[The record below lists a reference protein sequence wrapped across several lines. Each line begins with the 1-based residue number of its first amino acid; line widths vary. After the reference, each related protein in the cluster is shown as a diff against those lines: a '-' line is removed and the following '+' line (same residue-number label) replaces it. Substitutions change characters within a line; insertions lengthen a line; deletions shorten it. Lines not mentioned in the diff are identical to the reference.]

1 MRVSFGSLSAN
12 AWGRSFLRH
21 FAAEVNNAVP
31 NGGRDLVERTR
42 TAAQALFDGHRQTLP
57 DTQARTIL
65 GMCSL
70 VLAGY
75 RELGAALGDS
85 QTAFTI
91 VKAAFH
97 QTHQTFAKFMYRPL
111 LWFSRDPVKMIA
123 KLNMAKFGQ
132 RMYGTSMGFAQ
143 EQTSDRVTLIV
154 NRCAFHQFFVEH
166 GEPALTQ
173 LLCAWDRHWMDVL
186 DASKRPVRTERPTT
200 ISTGADRCRFHF
212 VRDTAKEGKPK
223 SDVILERQT

>member
-1 MRVSFGSLSAN
+1 MGEKFSASF
-12 AWGRSFLRH
+12 RH
-21 FAAEVNNAVP
+21 GVNRAVP
-31 NGGRDLVERTR
+31 KESRDLVERTR
-42 TAAQALFDGHRQTLP
+42 AAAQALFDGRHQTLP
-57 DTQARTIL
+57 DTQAQTIL

-75 RELGAALGDS
+75 RELGTALGDS

-97 QTHQTFAKFMYRPL
+97 QTYQTFAKFMYRPL

-123 KLNMAKFGQ
+123 KMNMAKFGQ

-166 GEPALTQ
+166 GEPELTQ

-200 ISTGADRCRFHF
+200 ISTGGDCCRFHF
-212 VRDTAKEGKPK
+212 VRDEAKAGKPK
-223 SDVILERQT
+223 SDVILKQQT